1 MKATYKM
8 QKNNLCVLCEKQGTL
23 VKNITVKHMVPRL
36 AYSDL
41 RV

>member
-23 VKNITVKHMVPRL
+23 VKKYYSE
-36 AYSDL
+36 AYGTPACL
-41 RV
+41 